1 MGNLV
6 SLVRSPFPRGADL
19 ESLPAY
25 EGRHRSYVEPP
36 PWYLRLWF
44 RLARLIGQ
52 G

>member
-6 SLVRSPFPRGADL
+6 SLIRSPFPVGVDREPD
-19 ESLPAY
+19 Y
-25 EGRHRSYVEPP
+25 EGRHRSYEEQPSVL
-36 PWYLRLWF
+36 LRLWF